1 MPTTPT
7 KRKLFHLFNSGKA
20 VTISDPISG
29 ESEEVWIEKL
39 KPLEMD
45 QALRIANAEKSKW
58 LAKRY
63 SDSDDRY
70 AVRNDISEFT
80 QTRQSMIDFLTL
92 QYLAEKHAVIS
103 AELASKGRWAEDE
116 YLVGLT
122 DAWNDGLKDR
132 YAVDPEDEEAKHVM
146 DEMKAFDMEVAKEVE
161 KERQRKNREFDD
173 LSDAELYEKIV
184 DDVIELES
192 NQVWLTKL
200 KLVQLRFAVRDI
212 KDHSQY
218 YFSNPDEV
226 SLVAPEVVK
235 VLINAY
241 DDVSVGV
248 TEGKSSQEAP
258 PSSEQSEL
266 L

>member
-7 KRKLFHLFNSGKA
+7 KRKLFHLFSAGKA
-20 VTISDPISG
+20 VTISDPTTG

-70 AVRNDISEFT
+70 AIRNDISEFT
-80 QTRQSMIDFLTL
+80 QTRENMVDFLTL
-92 QYLAEKHAVIS
+92 QHLAEKHGSIA
-103 AELASKGRWAEDE
+103 AELASKGKWAEDE
-116 YLVGLT
+116 YLVGIT

-132 YAVDPEDEEAKHVM
+132 YATDPEDEEAKHVM

-173 LSDAELYEKIV
+173 LSDSELYEMIV

-200 KLVQLRFAVRDI
+200 KLVQLRFAVRDSN
-212 KDHSQY
+212 DHRQY

-226 SLVAPEVVK
+226 SLIAPEVVR

-241 DDVSVGV
+241 EDVSVGV
-248 TEGKSSQEAP
+248 TEGKSSPEAP
-258 PSSEQSEL
+258 LSSEQSEQL
-266 L
+266 